1 MLVKEQL
8 RNKRGLQKL
17 LKKPWMKPKR
27 NVTKTREF
35 GA

>member
-1 MLVKEQL
+1 MLVNDKL

-17 LKKPWMKPKR
+17 LKKLWMKQKR